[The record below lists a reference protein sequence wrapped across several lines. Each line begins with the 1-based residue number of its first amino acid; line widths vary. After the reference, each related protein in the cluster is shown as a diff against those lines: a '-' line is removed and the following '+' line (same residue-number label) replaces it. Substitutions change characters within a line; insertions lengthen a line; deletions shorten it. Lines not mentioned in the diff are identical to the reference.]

1 MIAAICGRHG
11 VDCGLRGRAPW
22 RGGADSAAY
31 RIRPDWDRFRES
43 GLTMR
48 LKRYSTGA
56 ALAALMVVAAVE
68 PSWAQTAPAP
78 QAQPGAQSAAGALN
92 PAAEEAPQRATPA
105 PQFRMA
111 DGIIAT
117 VNDRIITGFDLRQ
130 RMLVVMAMSQ
140 LQPTE
145 ENIAAIQQQ
154 ALNDLIE
161 QHLQAQEIAKFDQLR
176 ITDDEVDREIADM
189 ARQAGASPESFLTF
203 LQQGGIALPAFREQ
217 IRTEIGWRE
226 LVGGRFRDRARVS
239 KGQVD
244 QALRQLTESA
254 TKPQYLVGEIYL
266 EAARVGGMQEAMNGA
281 RQLVQ
286 QMIQG
291 APFMAVA
298 RQFSAAPSA
307 ARGGDAGWIV
317 QGTTQPALESVMD
330 TLEVGQLSNP
340 IPVDGGVYILYMRDK
355 RSGVSTSMV
364 KMKQV
369 MIELPETADEA
380 QVAAATQRLDALR
393 GQLTCDNILTRAR
406 SETGLLGADL
416 GESDVADLL
425 PQFQQVARS
434 AEIGS
439 ISTAVRT
446 PLGVHLLAV
455 CDRRLGGP
463 EAPSAQQ
470 VESRL
475 QNQNYAML
483 GRRYLRDLRED
494 ALIEIKQ

>member
-1 MIAAICGRHG
+1 M
-11 VDCGLRGRAPW
+11 GL
-22 RGGADSAAY
+22 
-31 RIRPDWDRFRES
+31 
-43 GLTMR
+43 M
-48 LKRYSTGA
+48 RYSTGA

-68 PSWAQTAPAP
+68 PSSAQTPASPAPAQAAP
-78 QAQPGAQSAAGALN
+78 QTPAAGALN
-92 PAAEEAPQRATPA
+92 PAAEEAPQRTAPA
-105 PQFRMA
+105 PQFRLS

-130 RMLVVMAMSQ
+130 RMLVLMAMTQ
-140 LQPTE
+140 VQPTE
-145 ENIAAIQQQ
+145 ENIGAIQQQ
-154 ALNDLIE
+154 ALNDLID
-161 QHLQAQEIAKFDQLR
+161 QHLQAAELAKFEQLKIGDAEIDQ
-176 ITDDEVDREIADM
+176 EIADM
-189 ARQAGASPESFLTF
+189 ARQAGTTPASYINFLE
-203 LQQGGIALPAFREQ
+203 QGGISIPAFREQ
-217 IRTEIGWRE
+217 MRTEIGWRE
-226 LVGGRFRDRARVS
+226 LVGGRFRDRARVGKS
-239 KGQVD
+239 QVE
-244 QALRQLTESA
+244 QTMRQMTESA
-254 TKPQYLVGEIYL
+254 TKPQYLIGEIYL

-307 ARGGDAGWIV
+307 ARGGDAGWVV
-317 QGTTQPALESVMD
+317 QGTVQPALQSVMD
-330 TLEVGQLSNP
+330 TLEAGQLSNP

-355 RSGVSTSMV
+355 RSGASTSMV

-369 MIELPETADEA
+369 MVELPENADEA
-380 QVAAATQRLDALR
+380 QVVAATQRLEALR

-406 SETGLLGADL
+406 SEPGLLGADL

-434 AEIGS
+434 AEVGS
-439 ISTAVRT
+439 VSTAVRT

-463 EAPSAQQ
+463 DAPSAQQ
-470 VESRL
+470 VEARL

-483 GRRYLRDLRED
+483 GRRYLRDLRAD